1 MRKFISAHSRLAR
14 SIEKL
19 PKIYLV
25 GFWAHYGVQEYYFS
39 GKCTKEGEPL
49 VWQYDDFNGTAD
61 YYVLRKITST
71 TSDAVFTRTVNKK
84 KAENIATKME
94 ETASWKKLKE

>member
-1 MRKFISAHSRLAR
+1 MKRFISAHSRLAR

-39 GKCTKEGEPL
+39 GKCAKDGEPL

-71 TSDAVFTRTVNKK
+71 TSGAVFAWTINKK
-84 KAENIATKME
+84 KAEYIATKME
-94 ETASWKKLKE
+94 EASSWRGLKE